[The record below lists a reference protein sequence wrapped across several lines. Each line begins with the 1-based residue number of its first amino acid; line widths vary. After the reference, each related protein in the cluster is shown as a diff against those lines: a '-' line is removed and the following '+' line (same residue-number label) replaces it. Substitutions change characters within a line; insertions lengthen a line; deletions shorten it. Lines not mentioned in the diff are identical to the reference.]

1 MVYLNKN
8 VTLSIALPDD
18 SDNCELVIA
27 CEAEW
32 LFEEVSS
39 LNSQKRFYLEASR
52 ATRLSESPF
61 YTQVFWFSS
70 NKIIN
75 SNRYGQYKNTP
86 LISMLMRNQGF
97 DITYSK
103 VLTEHIMVNH

>member
-1 MVYLNKN
+1 MVYLNN
-8 VTLSIALPDD
+8 
-18 SDNCELVIA
+18 NCELVKA

-39 LNSQKRFYLEASR
+39 LSSKKRFYLEACR

-75 SNRYGQYKNTP
+75 NNRCGKYENIP
-86 LISMLMRNQGF
+86 LISVLMRNQGF
-97 DITYSK
+97 DITYSE